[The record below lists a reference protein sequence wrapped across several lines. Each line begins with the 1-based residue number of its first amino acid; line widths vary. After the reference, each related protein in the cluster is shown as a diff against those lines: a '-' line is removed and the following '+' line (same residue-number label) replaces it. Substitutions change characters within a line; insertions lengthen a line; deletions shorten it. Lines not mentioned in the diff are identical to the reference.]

1 MLKFALLVEQMKLD
15 NLILE
20 FVKSA
25 ENLADM
31 FTKAQKSSHFLSNLR
46 RLEMESNSK
55 SHSKK

>member
-1 MLKFALLVEQMKLD
+1 MLKFALLVEHMKLD

-31 FTKAQKSSHFLSNLR
+31 FTKSQKGTHFSSNLLKLNLDLKR
-46 RLEMESNSK
+46 KFQSK
-55 SHSKK
+55 